1 MWYSCGLKPHGY
13 AVWGYVEQVV
23 YIGIKRYETMDELKK
38 AVKSALDGILL
49 RFIFF
54 IWKLPPPRS
63 KALQGQDYN
72 SYTHTRAHKPII
84 STLITSKHDIKSL
97 LSRLTAVQYC

>member
-54 IWKLPPPRS
+54 YMEIATAKVEGTPRTG
-63 KALQGQDYN
+63 LQLIHT
-72 SYTHTRAHKPII
+72 YTRTQTHHINPYYLQT
-84 STLITSKHDIKSL
+84 
-97 LSRLTAVQYC
+97 